1 MNIII
6 VRTKR
11 GFKYAQKI
19 QKYIISQGFNCY
31 IARRW
36 ELNQVIKKSNLRPGN
51 TLIHSRTAGRITN
64 KKLAKIEAM
73 GFKII
78 NSVKTLELT
87 SNKYKANIL
96 AAKNNIP
103 VAKTHKVKIDDL
115 KTIKIF
121 LAKYKVL
128 VLKPIHS
135 QGQGVFCQKIDS
147 NITEKEL
154 IEKVDIVPGEKIQ
167 VQEFIDYKKLI
178 RVIVIDY
185 KALDN
190 AYTYDMPKQSWKCSV
205 CLNPKIKKYIPE
217 SDKLKKLAEKTA
229 RAFKAQVNFIDFF
242 EDKKGNFILN
252 EINTACSLFIHEK
265 VTGVPIHKYIGDFL
279 IREVKK
285 IT

>member
-11 GFKYAQKI
+11 GFKYAFKI
-19 QKYIISQGFNCY
+19 QEHIIRQGFNCY
-31 IARRW
+31 IARRG
-36 ELNQVIKKSNLRPGN
+36 ELKQVIKKYNLMPGN

-64 KKLAKIEAM
+64 KKLAEIEAM

-87 SNKYKANIL
+87 SNKYKANAW

-103 VAKTHKVKIDDL
+103 AARTRKVKREDL
-115 KTIKIF
+115 ETIKKL

-154 IEKVDIVPGEKIQ
+154 LEKVNIVPGENIQ
-167 VQEFIDYKKLI
+167 VQEFIEYTKLI

-190 AYTYDMPKQSWKCSV
+190 AYTYDMPNQSWKCSV

-242 EDKKGNFILN
+242 EDKRGNFILN
-252 EINTACSLFIHEK
+252 EINTACSLFIHER
-265 VTGVPIHKYIGDFL
+265 VTGVPIHKYIGNFL
-279 IREVKK
+279 MKEVKK
-285 IT
+285 MN